1 MQRKKLKELC
11 AGSLKYE
18 RRRKKDSRCAIRI
31 IFFYVKDFLRK
42 TLKVPYKIHLHI
54 QRKIQK
60 GVI

>member
-1 MQRKKLKELC
+1 MQRKKLKELR
-11 AGSLKYE
+11 AGSWKYE
-18 RRRKKDSRCAIRI
+18 RIQKDSRCAIRI